1 MTKTSFSRGTQD
13 LQDRELRDDELD
25 AVTGGLV
32 VNAIIAVLIGLFDS
46 GYASPNTAT
55 AGEQMMRRGTF
66 PAITACG

>member
-32 VNAIIAVLIGLFDS
+32 VNAIIAVLIGLLIPDTRPPTPPQP
-46 GYASPNTAT
+46 ASK
-55 AGEQMMRRGTF
+55 
-66 PAITACG
+66 